1 MDMRE
6 RIKAVIAEKPGM
18 TVRSVSLEA
27 GLSDSMLHKFLSGQT
42 DSMTIKT
49 AQSLAKALAVDPRWL
64 IFGEGDP
71 DEATDASNIF
81 KLIPPE
87 HQELAMQ
94 VLRGFLRTGTD
105 G

>member
-6 RIKAVIAEKPGM
+6 RIKAVIAERDGM
-18 TVRSVSLEA
+18 TVRSVSLKA
-27 GLSDSMLHKFLSGQT
+27 GLSDSMLNKYLSGAT
-42 DSMTIKT
+42 ESMTIKT
-49 AQSLAKALAVDPRWL
+49 AESLAKVMEVDARWL

-71 DEATDASNIF
+71 DEASDIGSLF
-81 KLIPPE
+81 KQIPQE